1 MAADRRNEYLTIIRR
16 KAVFEIAGFD
26 DPEAVELV
34 EYSLKI
40 SPTKKFKARSPETWA
55 KLVEAIYS
63 IDNGVHRLAKQVG
76 IEPLGLIDLPLPP
89 PVQMKLAEAETPTI
103 DPAATP
109 ELEIDNRAEET
120 TGGAS

>member
-1 MAADRRNEYLTIIRR
+1 
-16 KAVFEIAGFD
+16 
-26 DPEAVELV
+26 V

-55 KLVEAIYS
+55 KLNYDSQIIAIALTHRVEAIYS

-76 IEPLGLIDLPLPP
+76 IKPLSLIDLPLPL

-109 ELEIDNRAEET
+109 ELEIENRAEET